1 MIDLIV
7 FRIGTNRYAINIENI
22 QRIIQAIALTSI
34 PNANEFIDGMM
45 SHEEKIIKVLNFR
58 KLIGMQSY
66 NEELAAL
73 FVKLKGAHS
82 AWVESLQVA
91 VNTKSEFTKTT
102 NPHMCELGK
111 WIDSF
116 TSYDDSI
123 AAIFSNLVENHKQL
137 HHKGQDILD
146 MNQVDEK
153 TAKRMLDVD
162 INNIFVKT
170 MGALDVFV
178 KELDTVANSLQK
190 LIIYEQ
196 GDKIFAIKVDEIEDI
211 VHADESSIK
220 SANEDESDNQFLE
233 LEGVLELNGAL
244 INMIKKVDLPR

>member
-7 FRIGTNRYAINIENI
+7 FRIGTNKYAINIENI
-22 QRIIQAIALTSI
+22 QRIIQAVSLTSI
-34 PNANEFIDGMM
+34 PNSNNFIDGMM
-45 SHEEKIIKVLNFR
+45 SHEDKVIKVLNFR

-66 NEELAAL
+66 DDELLSL
-73 FVKLKGAHS
+73 FLKLKGAHG
-82 AWVESLQVA
+82 AWVKALQIA

-123 AAIFSNLVENHKQL
+123 ATVFNDLVENHKQL

-146 MNQVDEK
+146 MNKIDEK
-153 TAKRMLDVD
+153 LTKTMLDVD
-162 INNIFVKT
+162 INNIYVKT
-170 MGALDVFV
+170 MGALDMFV
-178 KELDTVANSLQK
+178 KDIATVANSLQK

-196 GDKIFAIKVDEIEDI
+196 GEKVFAIKVDVIEDI

-220 SANEDESDNQFLE
+220 SANEDGGDNQFLE

-244 INMIKKVDLPR
+244 INMIKKVEIPR

>member
-7 FRIGTNRYAINIENI
+7 FRIGTNKYAINIENI
-22 QRIIQAIALTSI
+22 QRIIQAVSLTNI
-34 PNANEFIDGMM
+34 PNAHTLIDGMM
-45 SHEEKIIKVLNFR
+45 SHEEKVIKVLSFR
-58 KLIGMQSY
+58 KLIGMDTY
-66 NEELAAL
+66 DNELAVL
-73 FVKLKGAHS
+73 FTKLKGAHK
-82 AWVESLQVA
+82 AWVEALQIA
-91 VNTKSEFTKTT
+91 VNSKSEFGKTT

-123 AAIFSNLVENHKQL
+123 AGIFSNLVENHKQL

-146 MNQVDEK
+146 MNKIDHTQ
-153 TAKRMLDVD
+153 AKKMLDVD
-162 INNIFVKT
+162 INNIYIKT
-170 MGALDVFV
+170 MGALDIFV

-196 GDKIFAIKVDEIEDI
+196 DSKVFAIKVDEIEDI
-211 VHADESSIK
+211 VHADESSVK
-220 SANEDESDNQFLE
+220 TANEEEKENDFLE

-244 INMIKKVDLPR
+244 INMIKKVAIPR